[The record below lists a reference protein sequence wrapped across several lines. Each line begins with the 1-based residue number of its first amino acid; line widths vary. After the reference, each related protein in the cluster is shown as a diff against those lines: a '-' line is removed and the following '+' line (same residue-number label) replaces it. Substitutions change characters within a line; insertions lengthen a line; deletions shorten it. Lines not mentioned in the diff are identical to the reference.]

1 MNLASLHLKVK
12 LKVIKRDYS
21 GLKSMARGKKK
32 AKRRSSPKKF
42 KIINAIEAYA
52 YANLLTQGLAGTGPV
67 GFLTGGS
74 DITMDYQN
82 GALMTTGAE
91 QLTLTEIVTNPGV
104 ALSGMQM
111 NFMSNY
117 QNMAVQAITINLG
130 FKLGKRLLR
139 KPINTVNREL
149 ITPLGLGVAL

>member
-1 MNLASLHLKVK
+1 
-12 LKVIKRDYS
+12 
-21 GLKSMARGKKK
+21 MARRRKKTSR
-32 AKRRSSPKKF
+32 RRSPKHF

-52 YANLLTQGLAGTGPV
+52 YANLLTQGIAGTGPV
-67 GFLTGGS
+67 NFLTGGS

-82 GALMTTGAE
+82 GALVTTGAE
-91 QLTLTEIVTNPGV
+91 QLSLSEIVTNP
-104 ALSGMQM
+104 AAAFSGMQM
-111 NFMSNY
+111 NFMNNY

-149 ITPLGLGVAL
+149 IKPLGLGVAL

>member
-1 MNLASLHLKVK
+1 
-12 LKVIKRDYS
+12 
-21 GLKSMARGKKK
+21 MARRRKKTSR
-32 AKRRSSPKKF
+32 RRSPKTF

-82 GALMTTGAE
+82 GAMVTTGAD
-91 QLTLTEIVTNPGV
+91 QLSLTEIVTNPGV

-111 NFMSNY
+111 NFMNNY

-149 ITPLGLGVAL
+149 IKPLGLGVAL

>member
-1 MNLASLHLKVK
+1 
-12 LKVIKRDYS
+12 
-21 GLKSMARGKKK
+21 MARRKKTTR
-32 AKRRSSPKKF
+32 RRSPKTF

-67 GFLTGGS
+67 GFITGGS
-74 DITMDYQN
+74 DITVDYQN
-82 GALMTTGAE
+82 GALVTTGSE
-91 QLTLTEIVTNPGV
+91 ELTLTEIITNPGV
-104 ALSGMQM
+104 ALTGMQM
-111 NFMSNY
+111 NFMQNY

-149 ITPLGLGVAL
+149 IKPLGLGVAL

>member
-1 MNLASLHLKVK
+1 
-12 LKVIKRDYS
+12 
-21 GLKSMARGKKK
+21 MARRKTK
-32 AKRRSSPKKF
+32 AKRRRSPKYF

-67 GFLTGGS
+67 GFITGQS
-74 DITMDYQN
+74 DIMVDYQN
-82 GALMTTGAE
+82 GAMTVSGAD
-91 QLTLTEIVTNPGV
+91 QLSLTEIVTNPGV
-104 ALSGMQM
+104 ALAGMQS

-117 QNMAVQAITINLG
+117 QSMAVQAVTINLA

-149 ITPLGLGVAL
+149 IKPLGIGVAL

>member
-1 MNLASLHLKVK
+1 
-12 LKVIKRDYS
+12 
-21 GLKSMARGKKK
+21 MARRRKKTSR
-32 AKRRSSPKKF
+32 RRSPKTF

-82 GALMTTGAE
+82 GALVTTGAE

-104 ALSGMQM
+104 ALAGMQM
-111 NFMSNY
+111 NFMNNY
-117 QNMAVQAITINLG
+117 QNMAVQAISINLG
-130 FKLGKRLLR
+130 FKLGKRLLK

-149 ITPLGLGVAL
+149 IKPLGLGVSL

>member
-1 MNLASLHLKVK
+1 
-12 LKVIKRDYS
+12 
-21 GLKSMARGKKK
+21 MARRRKKTSR
-32 AKRRSSPKKF
+32 RRSPKTF

-82 GALMTTGAE
+82 GALVTTGAE

-104 ALSGMQM
+104 ALAGMQM
-111 NFMSNY
+111 NFMNNY
-117 QNMAVQAITINLG
+117 QNNLVQ
-130 FKLGKRLLR
+130 KD
-139 KPINTVNREL
+139 
-149 ITPLGLGVAL
+149 

>member
-1 MNLASLHLKVK
+1 
-12 LKVIKRDYS
+12 
-21 GLKSMARGKKK
+21 MARRRKKTSR
-32 AKRRSSPKKF
+32 RRSPKYF

-52 YANLLTQGLAGTGPV
+52 YANLLTQGIAGTSPV

-74 DITMDYQN
+74 DITMDYSN
-82 GALMTTGAE
+82 GSLVTTGTD
-91 QLTLTEIVTNPGV
+91 QLSLTEIVTNP
-104 ALSGMQM
+104 AAAFSGMQM

-117 QNMAVQAITINLG
+117 QNMAVQAISINLG

-149 ITPLGLGVAL
+149 IKPLGLGVAL